1 MARWTGDSKESSCQ
15 VVLGHGPRAQVLRE
29 RERKKERIRESICG
43 VASPLLAVPGGD
55 YNRTWPRCSNVH
67 K

>member
-1 MARWTGDSKESSCQ
+1 MSGRPGAWS
-15 VVLGHGPRAQVLRE
+15 LGSGPP